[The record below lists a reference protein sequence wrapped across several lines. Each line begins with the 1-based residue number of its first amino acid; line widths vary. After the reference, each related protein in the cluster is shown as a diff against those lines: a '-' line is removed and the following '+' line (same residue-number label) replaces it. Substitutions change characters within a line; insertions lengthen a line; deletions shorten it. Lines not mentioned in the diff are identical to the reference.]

1 MKIRVVYSKSGRD
14 KGRLLALIGETEQ
27 GMLLCDG
34 KYRPLERPKLKNPK
48 HLTITNYE
56 LESEDLRSNKAL
68 KKALAILSA
77 QDKFREELICQKKI

>member
-1 MKIRVVYSKSGRD
+1 MISVVYSKAGRD
-14 KGRLLALIGETEQ
+14 KGKFMALIRETEN
-27 GMLLCDG
+27 GVLLCDG
-34 KYRPLERPKLKNPK
+34 KERPIESPKLKNKK
-48 HLTITNYE
+48 HVVFTNYE